1 MTSLI
6 PSPTLVSDEV
16 FAALVG
22 VLSVAADDAASDDV
36 LATLQALQA
45 ARPERP
51 ELALALAQR
60 HLLAGQ
66 LQPARD
72 ALEAAEPHAREVPLV
87 SALLAYTLHAQE
99 DPAWRL
105 RAFEADRL
113 AQDDLGRTI
122 LAGLR
127 EEAHA

>member
-1 MTSLI
+1 MTSI
-6 PSPTLVSDEV
+6 IQPTPLVSNEV
-16 FAALVG
+16 VEALVG
-22 VLSVAADDAASDDV
+22 VLTVADDDAASDDV

-72 ALEAAEPHAREVPLV
+72 TLEAAEPHARDVPLL

-105 RAFEADRL
+105 RAFEADRMG
-113 AQDDLGRTI
+113 QDELGRTI
-122 LAGLR
+122 LAGLQA
-127 EEAHA
+127 EADA